1 MTGRLS
7 GKILKTAALLAL
19 ALLFLI
25 SAWYLIRRSLPQRKL
40 PEVHTASEDVRVL
53 FTAEADDIASVTVDP
68 GDGNE
73 YTLSVNGGK
82 LVLSDEPDR
91 ELKDSVT
98 RGIMNNIRLIRAEKT
113 VIDTAKERTDL
124 KLYGFDPYRCR
135 AVMITADKKI
145 HTLLIGSQIRGGIPY
160 YYFMFDDDPAV
171 YAGSTDMYSA
181 FSVSRGMLFP
191 APEISINPDIVDSVS
206 LSGAYSFSMR
216 YTDMGWQM
224 TRPFDYPVSGTF
236 SGGYLKNLS
245 QLSFGRYIAEANDA
259 DLEAYGLTEP
269 YLTIDVL
276 IAQSVVTAPVS
287 DGSTVKMELPARHE
301 LLLIGGSCDETSRYA
316 LYRDQVVT
324 VSYFFTEA
332 LKVPDTGKAVLTVP
346 FQVPIYA
353 LTQVTAAAGPEK
365 RNYALA
371 FIEEK
376 DALGHDRY
384 DENGEK
390 LYALTVTS
398 NDGAV
403 DADAFAGWMAR
414 LQGMKILGP
423 AGSSVPD
430 TEKGPAASVTLK
442 SALHERVIDF
452 YRVTPSQLLM
462 KVDGTGLYL
471 TDDSILTE
479 IMNAP

>member
-1 MTGRLS
+1 MTGRRS
-7 GKILKTAALLAL
+7 GKKLKTAALLAL
-19 ALLFLI
+19 TVLFLI
-25 SAWYLIRRSLPQRKL
+25 SAWYLIQRSLPRRKP

-53 FTAEADDIASVTVDP
+53 FTAGTDDIVSVTVDP
-68 GDGNE
+68 GDGDE
-73 YTLSVNGGK
+73 YTLSVSGEK
-82 LVLSDEPDR
+82 LVLSDRPDR
-91 ELKDSVT
+91 ELKESVT
-98 RGIMNNIRLIRAEKT
+98 RGIMNNVRLIRAEKT
-113 VIDTAKERTDL
+113 VIDTAEERTDL
-124 KLYGFDPYRCR
+124 KLFGFDPYRCR
-135 AVMITADKKI
+135 AVILTADKKI

-160 YYFMFDDDPAV
+160 YYFMFDDDRTI

-191 APEISINPDIVDSVS
+191 APKISINPDIVDSVS
-206 LSGAYSFSMR
+206 LSGAYGFSMR

-224 TRPFDYPVSGTF
+224 THPFDYPVNGTF

-245 QLSFGRYIAEANDA
+245 QLSFGRTIAEAADA
-259 DLEAYGLTEP
+259 DLEEYGLTEP

-287 DGSTVKMELPARHE
+287 DGSTVKMDLPARHE
-301 LLLIGGSCDETSRYA
+301 ILMIGSPCDETSRYA

-332 LKVPDTGKAVLTVP
+332 LKVPDTEKAVLSVP

-353 LTQVTAAAGPEK
+353 LTRVSVTAGPEE
-365 RNYALA
+365 RNYTLA

-376 DALGHDRY
+376 DALGHERY

-390 LYALTVTS
+390 LYALTVTT
-398 NDGAV
+398 NDGPV
-403 DADAFAGWMAR
+403 DADTFAGWMAR

-423 AGSSVPD
+423 AGNAAA
-430 TEKGPAASVTLK
+430 EKEPAASVTLK
-442 SALHERVIDF
+442 SALHERVIEF